1 MRQAVTPDSLTLGV
15 GRCKI
20 HMQDMGPLAVMAE
33 VLEASNAGLKPFL
46 RTSLGLLYKGD
57 AATVL
62 GSLPSDTVDC
72 IIGSPPYFAVRDYGV
87 RGQIGIEATID
98 DYLHRLCTTYESAK
112 RVLKPTGSCWVVI
125 GDLYVEKDLA
135 LLPARFALEMK
146 RHGWILRNDVVWR
159 KTRCLPHPVKDR
171 LINTHEHIYHF
182 VRERD
187 YFYDLDA
194 IRVPHAE
201 TSLNRIRSRIRV
213 SHKGRYGKD
222 KGNRGRTIDF
232 LDERSAV
239 HPNGRNPGDV
249 FDACPSS
256 AADGHLATY
265 PEELIEPR
273 ILSTCP
279 SGGTVL
285 DFWMGSGTTALV
297 AEKLSRLW
305 IGIELNPDYCRIAKR
320 RLSKPRQPI
329 LLV

>member
-1 MRQAVTPDSLTLGV
+1 MLDMAQPARVSNLENARELPAPFAQTALGSLF
-15 GRCKI
+15 
-20 HMQDMGPLAVMAE
+20 
-33 VLEASNAGLKPFL
+33 S
-46 RTSLGLLYKGD
+46 GD

-62 GSLPSDTVDC
+62 ALLPAGSVDC
-72 IIGSPPYFAVRDYGV
+72 IIGSPPYFAVRDYSV
-87 RGQIGIEATID
+87 RGQIGIEPSLD
-98 DYLHRLCTTYESAK
+98 EYLDRLCSVYDTAK

-125 GDLYVEKDLA
+125 GDLYLEKDLA
-135 LLPARFALEMK
+135 LLPARFALELKK
-146 RHGWILRNDVVWR
+146 RGWILRNDVIWR

-182 VRERD
+182 VLGRD
-187 YFYDLDA
+187 YYYDLDS
-194 IRVPHAE
+194 IRLPHAT
-201 TSLNRIRSRIRV
+201 TSLNRVKSKIRV

-222 KGNRGRTIDF
+222 EGNRGRTIDF
-232 LDERSAV
+232 LDETSAV
-239 HPNGRNPGDV
+239 HPKGRNPGDV

-279 SGGTVL
+279 PRGVVL

-297 AEKLSRLW
+297 AEKLNRRW

-320 RLSKPRQPI
+320 RLSKPRQST
-329 LLV
+329 LLA